1 LIGIANFKELQKFVA
16 CCGRAKSSTMSHRK
30 SGILALSNDRTND
43 QKHRYRHC
51 GVDTFITGSEIRE
64 NVGMTIGSHRLPVQ
78 LQS

>member
-1 LIGIANFKELQKFVA
+1 
-16 CCGRAKSSTMSHRK
+16 MSHRK

-51 GVDTFITGSEIRE
+51 GVDTFITGSDIRE

-78 LQS
+78 LQT